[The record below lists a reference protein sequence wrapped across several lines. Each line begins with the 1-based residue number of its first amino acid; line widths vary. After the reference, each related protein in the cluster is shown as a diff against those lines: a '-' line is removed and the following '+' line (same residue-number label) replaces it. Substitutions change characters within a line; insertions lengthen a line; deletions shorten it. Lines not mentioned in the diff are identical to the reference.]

1 MKVIMLSAMYEN
13 GGNTTH
19 RMLDGHPN
27 LFVYPFESQVGTG
40 AGSDFLTS
48 YVPIRYR
55 WPEFPSDATPA
66 QAYEMFW
73 DEELK
78 TLLRVPGRS
87 KFRDC
92 GLQMGEKER
101 IAAFVKACE
110 GKPPNRAT
118 FVTAYFQST
127 FETWK
132 NVNRSGKESFYV
144 GYNPVQV
151 FDTDKILADFPDGH
165 VIHVVRNPY
174 SGFAD
179 TCKRPFPLGLKRYAW
194 TWNLCQHMALAY
206 REKYP
211 DRFHLVRFEDL
222 YANPAVEM
230 EKLLERLGLPM
241 SEHCLHPS
249 FNRVKLE
256 QVYPWGTIRIPTPE
270 ANLAT
275 ANELTAG
282 QKRDMK
288 TETVVM
294 QRLLGYENFL

>member
-40 AGSDFLTS
+40 AGNDFLTS

-78 TLLRVPGRS
+78 TLLRVPSRS
-87 KFRDC
+87 K
-92 GLQMGEKER
+92 L
-101 IAAFVKACE
+101 KACE
-110 GKPPNRAT
+110 GKPLNRAT
-118 FVTAYFQST
+118 FVTAFFQST

-165 VIHVVRNPY
+165 VIHVARNPY

-179 TCKRPFPLGLKRYAW
+179 TSKRPFPLGIKRYAW
-194 TWNLCQHMALAY
+194 TWNLCQHMALTY
-206 REKYP
+206 KEKYP

-222 YANPAVEM
+222 VANPAATM
-230 EKLLERLGLPM
+230 EGLLKRLGLPM

-249 FNRVKLE
+249 FNGVKLE

-275 ANELTAG
+275 ANELNAD
-282 QKRDMK
+282 QKRALK
-288 TETVVM
+288 TETIVM
-294 QRLLGYENFL
+294 QRLLGYEKFL